1 MKKNYFFGKVVA
13 GMAILFGVLIG
24 FVSCGQVDNP
34 LEEIINTETPI
45 VAEVLSQTDDGATIK
60 VYVPSDITKLISEQL
75 KGDITAAAL
84 NGETYTVTI
93 DASGL
98 TVNSSD
104 NTITI
109 PKIAGSDIV
118 LQFEND
124 FSANVPLVIKA
135 SSASDEPVA
144 AINEMT
150 IETPDGATGIE
161 LDIQMPE
168 TTVTITGGAVIE
180 NLVSFTAIS
189 TLVIENGV
197 TVKFLQVKGGRVK
210 VEEGAVVE
218 TYVLS
223 VNNDNPQRV
232 RSEPVL
238 DANNTPIGSGILAE
252 TAARNEDGE
261 IQIIQDGE
269 DAGQPEFT
277 WEVYTPEYN
286 EAGEEIDRKPYL
298 IENLKVIKGDDVA
311 MLPLYAP
318 NQDVELALEKL
329 TIAAGASVD
338 IMQWSRAKIIE
349 GEGSSPVKVY
359 VLGYVNHNQIAGG
372 ETETEDDD
380 VYEDV
385 LNTGIQAL
393 EFKNVELSASTY
405 PDFEGDY
412 DKSDIQIVG
421 NAENCIIN
429 GDNISIGGTVN
440 AYTFKNC
447 TFKNDGGTINFIVEA
462 QTDDRTS
469 LTGTFESCIFS
480 GTSNFVMSEYHSWV
494 EGNMVP
500 YNNFI
505 VKYIFKDCK
514 HGNNSMTETYTGMF
528 NYNTEDPYNQGRTYG
543 TPEGVSVLFNFGA
556 SDYILY
562 NRYVISQTDANKKW
576 AFIEAEAE

>member
-168 TTVTITGGAVIE
+168 TTVTITGGAVID
-180 NLVSFTAIS
+180 NLISFTAIS

-210 VEEGAVVE
+210 VEEGGIVE

-223 VNNDNPQRV
+223 VNNDNPQNV
-232 RSEPVL
+232 RSEIQGEY
-238 DANNTPIGSGILAE
+238 NNPTAWGVVAE

-269 DAGQPEFT
+269 DAGQTAFT
-277 WEVYTPEYN
+277 LEVYTPEYN
-286 EAGEEIDRKPYL
+286 EDGEEVGEKPYL
-298 IENLKVIKGDDVA
+298 MKNIKVIKGDAAAEIKGFWATYDDGKPAV
-311 MLPLYAP
+311 
-318 NQDVELALEKL
+318 EKL
-329 TIAAGASVD
+329 TIAEGASVNMENYQN
-338 IMQWSRAKIIE
+338 IQFIE
-349 GEGSSPVKVY
+349 GEGSSPAKLNL
-359 VLGYVNHNQIAGG
+359 LGWLNGYNENGAEGNEVSSAISAKKIKNLEISAIPYSYLNEEYDRVRYQIASDA
-372 ETETEDDD
+372 EDCIFKGD
-380 VYEDV
+380 VIE
-385 LNTGIQAL
+385 
-393 EFKNVELSASTY
+393 
-405 PDFEGDY
+405 
-412 DKSDIQIVG
+412 
-421 NAENCIIN
+421 
-429 GDNISIGGTVN
+429 IGGYAGAFTL
-440 AYTFKNC
+440 KNC
-447 TFKNDGGTINFIVEA
+447 TFKNDGGIISFIVDE
-462 QTDDRTS
+462 QNEDYTS
-469 LTGTFESCIFS
+469 LTETFESCTFS
-480 GTSNFVMSEYHSWV
+480 GTSKFRMREYRYDGETH
-494 EGNMVP
+494 P

-505 VKYIFKDCK
+505 AKYIFKDCK
-514 HGNNSMTETYTGMF
+514 HGNNNMTETYTGML
-528 NYNTEDPYNQGRTYG
+528 NYNTENPMDQWETYY

-562 NRYVISQTDANKKW
+562 NRYRISETDANKKW
-576 AFIEAEAE
+576 AFTEPE

>member
-1 MKKNYFFGKVVA
+1 MKKNYFFGKVFA

-168 TTVTITGGAVIE
+168 TTVTITGGAIIE

-197 TVKFLQVKGGRVK
+197 TVKFLQVKGGRVEVK
-210 VEEGAVVE
+210 EGGVIE

-232 RSEPVL
+232 HSEIQGDYENPTAWGVV
-238 DANNTPIGSGILAE
+238 AE
-252 TAARNEDGE
+252 TAARDDEGE
-261 IQIIQDGE
+261 IQLIEEGE
-269 DAGQPEFT
+269 DAGQPIFGL
-277 WEVYTPEYN
+277 EVYSPELN
-286 EAGEEIDRKPYL
+286 EDGEEIGEKPYL
-298 IENLKVIKGDDVA
+298 MKNIKVIKGDAAAEINNFWAADGDGKPAV
-311 MLPLYAP
+311 
-318 NQDVELALEKL
+318 EKL
-329 TIAAGASVD
+329 TIAEGASVNLGQYQN
-338 IMQWSRAKIIE
+338 IQFIE
-349 GEGSSPVKVY
+349 GEGSTPAKLNLQGAVSAKTIKNLEITPFEGEGFY
-359 VLGYVNHNQIAGG
+359 QIA
-372 ETETEDDD
+372 
-380 VYEDV
+380 
-385 LNTGIQAL
+385 
-393 EFKNVELSASTY
+393 
-405 PDFEGDY
+405 
-412 DKSDIQIVG
+412 SD
-421 NAENCIIN
+421 AENCIFN
-429 GDNISIGGTVN
+429 GNGIGIGGTAGVF
-440 AYTFKNC
+440 TFKNC
-447 TFKNDGGTINFIVEA
+447 TFKNDEGFIRFIVDA
-462 QTDDRTS
+462 QKDDYTS
-469 LTGTFESCIFS
+469 LTETFESCAFS
-480 GTSNFVMSEYHSWV
+480 GTSKFQMNEYRNHYTDDDDNDV
-494 EGNMVP
+494 EVP
-500 YNNFI
+500 YNDF
-505 VKYIFKDCK
+505 VAKYIFKDCK
-514 HGNNSMTETYTGMF
+514 HGSNDMTNTYTGML
-528 NYNTEDPYNQGRTYG
+528 NYNTESPYDQWETYWK
-543 TPEGVSVLFNFGA
+543 PAGVSVLFNFGA
-556 SDYILY
+556 GDYELV
-562 NRYVISQTDANKKW
+562 NRYTISETDANKKW
-576 AFIEAEAE
+576 QFIE